1 MEEFFDLFEP
11 QGTAEGCGHREAVR
25 YSPVGSSYQ
34 LVNTF
39 FMDRLDPF
47 RPRFS
52 PVVNSIPYRYSVG
65 AYRGKK
71 RVVIAWF
78 SDESSAIDYLR
89 RCRSDCPFVKYDCL
103 QSLL

>member
-1 MEEFFDLFEP
+1 MDYFD
-11 QGTAEGCGHREAVR
+11 
-25 YSPVGSSYQ
+25 
-34 LVNTF
+34 
-39 FMDRLDPF
+39 F

-52 PVVNSIPYRYSVG
+52 PNVSGLSMRYSIG

-78 SDESSAIDYLR
+78 GDEFSANDYLI
-89 RCRSDCPFVKYDCL
+89 RCRLDHPSIKFDCL